1 MKKPALSL
9 GPLKEKLFG
18 PIRDKLSG
26 LKPPQQALLL
36 IATFVLIG
44 GGFYYFVY
52 QEQVSQIQKTRTSIA
67 EREKRLVELK
77 NAAKQV
83 DKLQA
88 ELVKAEEDF
97 QQLLTF
103 LPDQK
108 EIPTLL
114 ESVSQ
119 LGAQVGLE
127 NVLFQ
132 PQPEQAEEYYAAI
145 PVKIEVLGTYHEV
158 GIFLDSLSKMHRIL
172 KVDNLSLIKRPG
184 NPRLQVG
191 CTLVTYRFV
200 DKPETGKASDKGKGK
215 GKEKKK

>member
-1 MKKPALSL
+1 MKKMNFSL

-26 LKPPQQALLL
+26 MKPAQQALLL
-36 IATFVLIG
+36 IVTVVVIG

-52 QEQVSQIQKTRTSIA
+52 QDLDTQIQKTRAGIA
-67 EREKRLVELK
+67 DKQKRLGQLRVASKE
-77 NAAKQV
+77 V
-83 DKLQA
+83 GKLQE
-88 ELVKAEEDF
+88 ELGKAEEEF
-97 QQLLTF
+97 QKLLTY

-114 ESVSQ
+114 ENVSQ

-132 PQPEQAEEYYAAI
+132 PQPEQLHEYYATI
-145 PVKIEVLGTYHEV
+145 PVKIEVYGTYHEV

-172 KVDNLSLIKRPG
+172 KVDNLTLTRRG
-184 NPRLQVG
+184 TNPRLGIG
-191 CTLVTYRFV
+191 CTIMTYRFV
-200 DKPETGKASDKGKGK
+200 DMPDADKKKDNKGK
-215 GKEKKK
+215 KK